1 MSTASLHQASG
12 YVRPILHKRSH
23 SIGVKDQMQHIAR
36 TFAPR
41 HVDETVKE
49 AGSRVIR
56 QQYIPVTVHDQSR
69 ERLMLTQNT
78 F

>member
-1 MSTASLHQASG
+1 
-12 YVRPILHKRSH
+12 
-23 SIGVKDQMQHIAR
+23 MQHIAG

-49 AGSRVIR
+49 SGSRVIR